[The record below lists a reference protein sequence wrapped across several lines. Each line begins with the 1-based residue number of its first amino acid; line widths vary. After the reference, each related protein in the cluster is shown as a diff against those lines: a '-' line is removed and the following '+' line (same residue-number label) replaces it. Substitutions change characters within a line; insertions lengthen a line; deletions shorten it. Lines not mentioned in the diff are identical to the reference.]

1 MVDER
6 GSSADNALP
15 RTMKRLQ
22 ILLLSGFD
30 RNEPHRRA
38 QSGFVNSLCIR
49 RVVLGSFDEG
59 LHKPWID
66 QQHLTAIGQKAAAP
80 EMRAGAGL
88 HGDGFWSEVL
98 DRLEQFGPANLAR
111 KDHPVAVDSVTVKR
125 ALTEIYGE

>member
-1 MVDER
+1 MIDER

-22 ILLLSGFD
+22 ILLLSRFD
-30 RNEPHRRA
+30 RNASHRRA
-38 QSGFVNSLCIR
+38 PR
-49 RVVLGSFDEG
+49 RLITSICVRGILLGPLLER
-59 LHKPWID
+59 LHKSRID
-66 QQHLTAIGQKAAAP
+66 QQNLTAIGQKAAAP

-88 HGDGFWSEVL
+88 HGDGFRSEVL

-125 ALTEIYGE
+125 ALPEIDSK